1 MLPFSSIIEQ
11 RVFVRNAFL
20 IFYEKIVAARFL
32 WYLVQKGGYYELLRS
47 AFAYF
52 LSFDSEERFE
62 NYLAFQPEFLWRLT
76 TLISRTLIQIIAMI
90 FPIMNSFNN
99 AIRLLQEQTATKLLK
114 GIEIGVVPGQ
124 ETQIRDYLDQHPYDL
139 KLVSIHQNGSF
150 DYMDDAVL
158 EKDKLTVVK
167 SYFDQMATVL
177 DTFSDGH
184 ILTHFDYGLRR
195 FDFTAEELA
204 QHFEKELTVIFK
216 KVVARELA
224 FEVNAKSFWFLSKCI
239 TLRICDPTLSK
250 CGGKLFTLGSD
261 AHKSSDYRLLF
272 AEMSQMLRSFGVEQ
286 LAVFQGT
293 ERYMADLPEG

>member
-1 MLPFSSIIEQ
+1 M
-11 RVFVRNAFL
+11 N
-20 IFYEKIVAARFL
+20 
-32 WYLVQKGGYYELLRS
+32 YYDQHLHT
-47 AFAYF
+47 F

-62 NYLAFQPEFLWRLT
+62 NYLAFQPEFFVATDHFDLKNPYSNYLDDIPDYEQLQQCHQT
-76 TLISRTLIQIIAMI
+76 
-90 FPIMNSFNN
+90 
-99 AIRLLQEQTATKLLK
+99 LQEQTATKLLK

-224 FEVNAKSFWFLSKCI
+224 FEVNAKSFGPYQNASLYEYAIPLYQSV
-239 TLRICDPTLSK
+239 
-250 CGGKLFTLGSD
+250 GGKLFTLGSD

-272 AEMSQMLRSFGVEQ
+272 AEMSQMLCSFGVEQ

>member
-1 MLPFSSIIEQ
+1 M
-11 RVFVRNAFL
+11 N
-20 IFYEKIVAARFL
+20 
-32 WYLVQKGGYYELLRS
+32 YYDQHLHT
-47 AFAYF
+47 F

-62 NYLAFQPEFLWRLT
+62 NYLAFQPEFFVATDHFDLKNPYSNYRDDIPDYEQLQQCHQT
-76 TLISRTLIQIIAMI
+76 
-90 FPIMNSFNN
+90 
-99 AIRLLQEQTATKLLK
+99 LQEQTATKLLK

-184 ILTHFDYGLRR
+184 IRR

-224 FEVNAKSFWFLSKCI
+224 FEVNAKSFGPYQNASLYEYAIPLYQSV
-239 TLRICDPTLSK
+239 
-250 CGGKLFTLGSD
+250 GGKLFTLGSD

-272 AEMSQMLRSFGVEQ
+272 AEMSQMLCSFGVEQ

>member
-62 NYLAFQPEFLWRLT
+62 NYLAFQPEFFVATDHFDLKNPYSNYRDDIPDYEQLQQCHQT
-76 TLISRTLIQIIAMI
+76 
-90 FPIMNSFNN
+90 
-99 AIRLLQEQTATKLLK
+99 LQEQTATKLLK

-224 FEVNAKSFWFLSKCI
+224 F
-239 TLRICDPTLSK
+239 
-250 CGGKLFTLGSD
+250 
-261 AHKSSDYRLLF
+261 
-272 AEMSQMLRSFGVEQ
+272 
-286 LAVFQGT
+286 
-293 ERYMADLPEG
+293 